1 MRYFLGLDGGG
12 TKTAALILDASG
24 AERGRGFGGPGNI
37 AHNDDVTLARSVR
50 EAVREA
56 CEAAALD
63 PQATRF
69 AAVCAG
75 VAGYSAE
82 ARRAPFL
89 AILRAEVPVEE
100 TAENLESAYRLE
112 PDYAIAYWGATEGE
126 PGIVVIAGTGAVV
139 YGRNA
144 EGQTHREDGLGYLL
158 GDRGSGF
165 NLGLRALRYT
175 LEQMRE
181 GKRDA
186 LTDAVLDFTGARSQN
201 EIVHWL
207 YSGFSPARV
216 AALAPVVGA
225 LAEGGDP
232 AARDQVAEM
241 AHRLRHSV
249 WLTRHKLWLPRETPI
264 YPLGGL
270 WQLGDFFLSEFTA
283 PRWRGSKDTDR
294 DKAGWL
300 DARFNL
306 AAPKHDAVF
315 GAALLARSGSVC
327 V

>member
-12 TKTAALILDASG
+12 TKTEALILDAGG
-24 AERGRGFGGPGNI
+24 AECGRGLGGPGNI
-37 AHNDDVTLARSVR
+37 ANNDAETLARSVR
-50 EAVREA
+50 EAVQAA
-56 CEAAALD
+56 CQAAHLS
-63 PQATRF
+63 PTETRF

-82 ARRAPFL
+82 TRRASF
-89 AILRAEVPVEE
+89 IENLRAAVPVEE
-100 TAENLESAYRLE
+100 PPVNLEAAYRLE
-112 PDYAIAYWGATEGE
+112 PDYTIAYWGATEGE

-139 YGRNA
+139 YGCNA

-175 LEQMRE
+175 LERMRE

-225 LAEGGDP
+225 LAEAGDP

-249 WLTRHKLWLPRETPI
+249 WLTRHKLWLPRDTPV

-283 PRWRGSKDTDR
+283 PRSRSDNSAGNDNP
-294 DKAGWL
+294 GWL
-300 DARFNL
+300 EARVNL
-306 AAPKHDAVF
+306 AAPKHASVF
-315 GAALLARSGSVC
+315 GAALLARSGSL
-327 V
+327 